1 MEAIA
6 SITFRASTPS
16 EDATIAQHFYTMW
29 RDLGVSADS
38 IQPSWQDIALEFI
51 ATARQTLDYQAFV
64 AEVDGAIIGSAG
76 GQRFSGLYPLILSP
90 AQRQYGYIWGVYVEP
105 AYRQQGIATRL
116 TQLVVEHLAN
126 LGCTKV
132 VLNAAPKAR
141 SLYASL
147 GFCDS
152 NLMELN
158 LPIASTEENR

>member
-1 MEAIA
+1 MEALA
-6 SITFRASTPS
+6 SVTFRASTAS
-16 EDATIAQHFYTMW
+16 EDAAIAQHFYAMW
-29 RDLGVSADS
+29 RDLGVSADG
-38 IQPSWQDIALEFI
+38 IQPGWRDMALEFI

-64 AEVDGAIIGSAG
+64 AEVNGAIIASAG

-105 AYRQQGIATRL
+105 AYRHQGVATRL
-116 TQLVVEHLAN
+116 TQLVVDHLKAI
-126 LGCTKV
+126 GCTKV

-152 NLMELN
+152 NLMELE
-158 LPIASTEENR
+158 LPVSALGEDG